1 MKKFTFL
8 SVALLLAA
16 SQAMAQFSTSPLVPQ
31 LKQESTGLN
40 IAAKAPTKVK
50 AQVPEAPI
58 SDRPAGKFYEVFG
71 GFHYVASNNGM
82 PYISSFSNRP
92 SEIVEGTDGYVY
104 IKNNACRYRRWV
116 HQRPSSSS
124 PYYKYAHAF
133 PRLRSCSRCRTTAY
147 WDQPRGRTGKPWQ

>member
-58 SDRPAGKFYEVFG
+58 SDRPAGKA
-71 GFHYVASNNGM
+71 ASTM
-82 PYISSFSNRP
+82 LQ
-92 SEIVEGTDGYVY
+92 
-104 IKNNACRYRRWV
+104 A
-116 HQRPSSSS
+116 
-124 PYYKYAHAF
+124 
-133 PRLRSCSRCRTTAY
+133 TTAC
-147 WDQPRGRTGKPWQ
+147 PTFPLFLIVPAR